1 MMAGKGQAMKLTC
14 GPEIK
19 GEEINGKGRKRKRR
33 GRRARNNRTRSMRMF
48 PFKSP
53 HSGIPGKTLHGL
65 NECSEARA
73 PRCGSEICHY

>member
-1 MMAGKGQAMKLTC
+1 MTAGEGQDMKSTS

-19 GEEINGKGRKRKRR
+19 GEEINGKGRKEKRR
-33 GRRARNNRTRSMRMF
+33 ERRGRNNRTSSMRMF

-65 NECSEARA
+65 NECSEAGA
-73 PRCGSEICHY
+73 PGCGS